1 MTHLNLS
8 PYLHY
13 SLHLGTKRHQG
24 GGKMFRHQMETLAIF
39 YNKPVMPCKAVE
51 NNAKGKERFAEWKKV
66 ISFLAQNVPQASK
79 YREWD
84 KLEYD

>member
-1 MTHLNLS
+1 MTHPSLFT
-8 PYLHY
+8 YLPY
-13 SLHLGTKRHQG
+13 SLHLAAKPRRG
-24 GGKMFRHQMETLAIF
+24 GGNMFRYQMETLAIF